1 MSTEAT
7 FSATDAQHMARAL
20 RLARRGQGATHP
32 NPAVGCVI
40 VKDGQVLGEGFH
52 ARAGEPHA
60 EALALEAAG
69 EAAAGADVY
78 VTLEPCAHTGR
89 TPPCC
94 EALIRAQVGRVV
106 AAHVDP
112 DPRTAGQGLA
122 RLRANGIQT
131 ASGLMAEEARALNRG
146 FVQRLEAG
154 RPFVTLKMAFSLDG
168 RTAMASGESQWIT
181 SEAARAD
188 GHRARAM
195 HHAVLTS
202 AQTVLDDDPLLTV
215 RSCGPGMHQP
225 DRIVM
230 DARGRVS
237 PEAQVFND
245 DGVPCW
251 WLVGADAE
259 TRVQAPAH
267 VRVLGL
273 PTPTLQLDLAACM
286 HRLAAEGIND
296 LLVESGPHLAGA
308 LLQAG
313 LVDELLCYVA
323 PSLLGD
329 GARPLA
335 RLPGL
340 ELLSQRRD
348 LIWRDIAMVGRDI
361 RIVAGVQPP
370 APVPASNKE

>member
-1 MSTEAT
+1 MSTTNPFTAADAT
-7 FSATDAQHMARAL
+7 HMARAL
-20 RLARRGQGATHP
+20 RLARRGRGATHP
-32 NPAVGCVI
+32 NPSVGCVI

-60 EALALEAAG
+60 EGLALEAAG
-69 EAAAGADVY
+69 EAAEGAEVY

-94 EALIRAQVGRVV
+94 DALIRAKVGRVV

-122 RLRANGIQT
+122 RLEANGIQVQ
-131 ASGLMAEEARALNRG
+131 SGLMADEARALNRG

-202 AQTVLDDDPLLTV
+202 AQTVLDDDPALTA
-215 RSCGPGMHQP
+215 RSCGPVVRQP
-225 DRIVM
+225 DRIVL
-230 DARGRVS
+230 DARGRLS
-237 PEAQVFND
+237 PEAQVFSD
-245 DGVPCW
+245 DGAGCW
-251 WLVGADAE
+251 WLVGSEAE
-259 TRVQAPAH
+259 ARLEAPAH
-267 VRVLGL
+267 IRVLKL
-273 PTPTLQLDLAACM
+273 PTPSAQLDLAACM
-286 HRLAAEGIND
+286 QRLAAEGIND
-296 LLVESGPHLAGA
+296 VLVESGPHLAGA
-308 LLQAG
+308 LLQAD

-348 LIWRDIAMVGRDI
+348 LIWREVAMVGRDL
-361 RIVAGVQPP
+361 RIVAGLQDAAAGPE
-370 APVPASNKE
+370 SI

>member
-1 MSTEAT
+1 MTAQEAFT
-7 FSATDAQHMARAL
+7 PQDALYMARAL
-20 RLARRGQGATHP
+20 RLARRGLGATHP

-69 EAAAGADVY
+69 AAAEGADVY

-94 EALIRAQVGRVV
+94 DALIRARVGRVV

-112 DPRTAGQGLA
+112 DPRTAGGGLA
-122 RLRANGIQT
+122 RLEANGVQV
-131 ASGLMAEEARALNRG
+131 ASGLMAAEARALNRG

-188 GHRARAM
+188 GHRARAR

-202 AQTVLDDDPLLTV
+202 AQTVLDDHPRLTV
-215 RSCGPGMHQP
+215 RTGPPGTRQP
-225 DRIVM
+225 ERIVL
-230 DARGRVS
+230 DARGRV
-237 PEAQVFND
+237 PADAQVFND
-245 DGVPCW
+245 DGVACW
-251 WLVGADAE
+251 WLVGATA
-259 TRVQAPAH
+259 TVSAPSH
-267 VRVLGL
+267 VRVCPVAMAG
-273 PTPTLQLDLAACM
+273 TQLDLAAGL
-286 HRLAAEGIND
+286 RLLAEAGIND
-296 LLVESGPHLAGA
+296 VLVESGPRLAGA
-308 LLQAG
+308 LLRAD

-329 GARPLA
+329 DARPLA

-340 ELLSQRRD
+340 EHLAQRRA
-348 LIWRDIAMVGRDI
+348 LEWRDVAMVGQDL
-361 RIVAGVQPP
+361 RIVAGLQRSTTD
-370 APVPASNKE
+370 AALDKE

>member
-1 MSTEAT
+1 MSAEAT
-7 FSATDAQHMARAL
+7 FSATDAMHMARAL

-40 VKDGQVLGEGFH
+40 VKDGQVVGEGFH

-60 EALALEAAG
+60 EALALEAADA
-69 EAAAGADVY
+69 AAAGADVY

-94 EALIRAQVGRVV
+94 DALIRAGVARVI

-112 DPRTAGQGLA
+112 DPRTAGQGMA
-122 RLRANGIQT
+122 RLQANGIEM
-131 ASGLMAEEARALNRG
+131 AHGLMSEEARALNRG

-181 SEAARAD
+181 SDAARED
-188 GHRARAM
+188 GHRARAL
-195 HHAVLTS
+195 HHAVLTT
-202 AQTVLDDDPLLTV
+202 AQTVLDDDPRLTA
-215 RSCGPGMHQP
+215 RSCGPGVRQP
-225 DRIVM
+225 DRIVL

-237 PEAQVFND
+237 PEARVFND

-251 WLVGADAE
+251 WLVGTDAE
-259 TRVQAPAH
+259 ARVQAPGH
-267 VRVLGL
+267 VRVLAL
-273 PTPTLQLDLAACM
+273 PTSNAQLDLAACM

-308 LLQAG
+308 LLQAE
-313 LVDELLCYVA
+313 LVDELLCYLA

-335 RLPGL
+335 RLPGM
-340 ELLSQRRD
+340 ELLSQRRE
-348 LIWRDIAMVGRDI
+348 LVWRDVAMVGHDI
-361 RIVAGVQPP
+361 RIVAGLQQP
-370 APVPASNKE
+370 APTPDSIKE